1 MLEFAKAYL
10 PLYFEGAVV
19 GVGLA
24 ALTMVLSIGIGL
36 LAALGRTSGVLLIRS
51 VVSAYVALFR
61 GVPPLVLLYLV
72 YFGLPSWAQ
81 ELGIRPLV
89 AFLAPLNNR
98 ILAAVV
104 AFGFNSGAYSTEIIR
119 SAIAAIPPE
128 QMEAAQSL
136 GMSYWLAMRRI
147 IIPQSARVA
156 FPPLGNEFIAV
167 IKGTSLASVIGVT
180 ELMRDAQ
187 LVAAATFQNLLAYTL
202 AAVFYVVLVIILQS
216 GVSLIERRFSLTHK

>member
-1 MLEFAKAYL
+1 MLEFARAYL
-10 PLYFEGAVV
+10 PLYAEGAVV

-24 ALTMVLSIGIGL
+24 ALSMVLSIGLGL
-36 LAALGRTSGVLLIRS
+36 LAALGRTSGALLVRS
-51 VVSAYVALFR
+51 IVSAYVALFR

-81 ELGIRPLV
+81 QLGTRPLV

-180 ELMRDAQ
+180 ELMRHAQ
-187 LVAAATFQNLLAYTL
+187 LVAAATFQNLAAYTL

-216 GVSLIERRFSLTHK
+216 GVSLVERRFALTHK